1 MKIFDRLKAIADRE
15 RVIDELKCKIRMQEA
30 IIHTYNYTNKEME
43 LCQVVEGLRNRV
55 KDLNRE
61 KIETQKGLDELCMM
75 FSGTLGF
82 LARKNGGRLRIRKEQ
97 IQECLH
103 KFTCEKQN
111 GDLII
116 KEIK

>member
-30 IIHTYNYTNKEME
+30 IIHTYNYTNKEKD

-55 KDLNRE
+55 EVLNRE
-61 KIETQKGLDELCMM
+61 RLEAQKGLNELCMM
-75 FSGTLGF
+75 FSGILGF
-82 LARKNGGRLRIRKEQ
+82 LVHKNGGRMRIRKDQ
-97 IQECLH
+97 IEAGLN
-103 KFTCEKQN
+103 KFTVEKQN